1 MSNHISVVVQ
11 KRQEIVDGCET
22 PSMMKSQR
30 TKTGLSGATLTLGTV
45 LLIGVAGFAVGTLFT
60 IAAMSLFSMIGIS
73 VGNQPVLQIVIG
85 VITLQGLGFGSV
97 ALFYLST
104 NDNGFDI
111 LMVSVPDLSDVIWIT
126 AGLIAL
132 FFSLIAINLV
142 QIVFGIES
150 AEHGIIELGS
160 QNPEILLVLVPLSI
174 LLVGPGEELLF
185 RGVIQQLLRI
195 RFGVVIGIAIASV
208 IFAVAHVGSLTGEGL
223 LPTLLTY
230 IVLSLILGGSYEYSK
245 NLVVPAMIHGLFNAI
260 QFGIVY
266 WVATTESSP
275 LLLLI

>member
-1 MSNHISVVVQ
+1 
-11 KRQEIVDGCET
+11 
-22 PSMMKSQR
+22 MMTSQR

-60 IAAMSLFSMIGIS
+60 IAAMSFFSLIGIS

-104 NDNGFDI
+104 NDDGFDI

-150 AEHGIIELGS
+150 AEHGLIELGS

-195 RFGVVIGIAIASV
+195 RFGIVVGIAIASV

-266 WVATTESSP
+266 WVATTGSSS